1 MAATFDDEHC
11 VLILECLRLMIT
23 RPKILMRSDM
33 IEAAIEAFRDR
44 PAWFAHPRIK
54 ACFASLDQER
64 AYQSCRELAA
74 REDGLKIRDCLCAL
88 LLEEIDEELAK
99 GKVA

>member
-1 MAATFDDEHC
+1 
-11 VLILECLRLMIT
+11 MIAIHTKYIPASST
-23 RPKILMRSDM
+23 RGS
-33 IEAAIEAFRDR
+33 
-44 PAWFAHPRIK
+44 RIK